1 MKKLIT
7 NIIGT
12 YFNIG
17 VYFFPKK
24 IREQAFSLLCKVKPI
39 PVSKEAATYF
49 KNTTYLKTDFGDA
62 ALHSW
67 GNGTEKILFLHGW
80 LSYSIRWKPYI
91 DQLDTSKYT
100 IYSLDAPGHGFG
112 KEKYLNIEVYRQ
124 AYANALAEIGEV
136 DTVITH
142 SLGGLVAGYGFLEN
156 PSISIKKYCIMG
168 APADMNA
175 IFDYSKKIL
184 SLSDKMV
191 EELLIK
197 ANEILK
203 LPTSDITMKTFF
215 SNVKKPV
222 LVVHDTHDKITPIEP
237 IKRAI
242 NNDTA
247 TYFTENQGHNL
258 RDNSIVETVI
268 AYIKN

>member
-7 NIIGT
+7 YIIGA
-12 YFNIG
+12 YFNVVI
-17 VYFFPKK
+17 YIFPKK
-24 IREQAFSLLCKVKPI
+24 IRDQAFLLLCKVKPI
-39 PVSKEAATYF
+39 AVSEEAATFF

-67 GNGTEKILFLHGW
+67 GNGSKKVLFLHGW

-91 DQLDTSKYT
+91 NKLDTNKYT

-112 KEKYLNIEVYRQ
+112 KDKYLNIEVYRQ
-124 AYANALAEIGEV
+124 AYTSAVSKIGEV

-142 SLGGLVAGYGFLEN
+142 SLGGLVAGYGFLAN
-156 PSISIKKYCIMG
+156 PSIPIKRYCIMG

-175 IFDYSKKIL
+175 IFNYSKKVL

-191 EELLIK
+191 EELIAK
-197 ANEILK
+197 ANEILR
-203 LPTSDITMKTFF
+203 LPTKDITMKAFF
-215 SNVKKPV
+215 SQVKKPV
-222 LVVHDTHDKITPIEP
+222 LVVHDTNDKITPLKP
-237 IKRAI
+237 IKEALD
-242 NNDTA
+242 NDTA
-247 TYFTENQGHNL
+247 TFFTENQGHNL